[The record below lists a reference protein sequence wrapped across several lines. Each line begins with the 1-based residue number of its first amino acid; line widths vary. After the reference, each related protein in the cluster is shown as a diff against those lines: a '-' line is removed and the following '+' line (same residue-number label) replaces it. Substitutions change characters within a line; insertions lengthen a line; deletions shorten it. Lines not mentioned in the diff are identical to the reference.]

1 MAQIIRL
8 CCYYKEG
15 LPWHILSDVED
26 INNVLNQVVFYH
38 VRTLNS
44 IRKFHHKDSSMNELE
59 KKYVVCIKLSKGI
72 MKIFDEKVRYLL
84 NTLQFWLKRYT
95 RWYNKEK
102 RLS

>member
-38 VRTLNS
+38 VRTLNR

-59 KKYVVCIKLSKGI
+59 INML
-72 MKIFDEKVRYLL
+72 YLL
-84 NTLQFWLKRYT
+84 NYVKAL
-95 RWYNKEK
+95 
-102 RLS
+102 